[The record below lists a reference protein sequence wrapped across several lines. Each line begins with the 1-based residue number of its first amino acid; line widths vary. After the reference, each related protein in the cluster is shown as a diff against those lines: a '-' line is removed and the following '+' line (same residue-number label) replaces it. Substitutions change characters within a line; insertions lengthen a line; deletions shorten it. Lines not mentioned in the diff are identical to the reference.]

1 MDGPVTVVTTI
12 DGLSDRLLPLE
23 ELQKNRCV
31 FKVGDILPLE
41 ALSRKLTALGFERVS
56 QVEGP
61 GQFAVRGGILDIYNL
76 ADECPYRVELWGDEI
91 DSIRSFDAESQR
103 SIEQVD
109 EVTIDPAAEYIMSV
123 SVRDRGLKLIDQDMK
138 QQVQRLKDA
147 GNYEAAARLKQALR
161 N

>member
-1 MDGPVTVVTTI
+1 M
-12 DGLSDRLLPLE
+12 GLKES
-23 ELQKNRCV
+23 V
-31 FKVGDILPLE
+31 GWKVRASLR
-41 ALSRKLTALGFERVS
+41 S
-56 QVEGP
+56 
-61 GQFAVRGGILDIYNL
+61 RGGILDIYNL

-91 DSIRSFDAESQR
+91 DSIRSFDVESQR

-147 GNYEAAARLKQALR
+147 GNYEAAARLKQAVAELKDNLELSAALQVSIVLCSIFMTIQFHFWIISR
-161 N
+161 KRIV

>member
-1 MDGPVTVVTTI
+1 MAVIRRMMDGCPVTVVTTI

-76 ADECPYRVELWGDEI
+76 ADECLIVSNCGEMKSIPSEVLMQRV
-91 DSIRSFDAESQR
+91 S
-103 SIEQVD
+103 
-109 EVTIDPAAEYIMSV
+109 
-123 SVRDRGLKLIDQDMK
+123 GLLN
-138 QQVQRLKDA
+138 RLM
-147 GNYEAAARLKQALR
+147 R
-161 N
+161 

>member
-1 MDGPVTVVTTI
+1 MIRRMMDGCPVTVVTTI

-61 GQFAVRGGILDIYNL
+61 GQFAVRGGIL
-76 ADECPYRVELWGDEI
+76 ELTFIIWRMRALIVSNCGEMQTRFP
-91 DSIRSFDAESQR
+91 S
-103 SIEQVD
+103 
-109 EVTIDPAAEYIMSV
+109 EVLM
-123 SVRDRGLKLIDQDMK
+123 
-138 QQVQRLKDA
+138 
-147 GNYEAAARLKQALR
+147 
-161 N
+161 